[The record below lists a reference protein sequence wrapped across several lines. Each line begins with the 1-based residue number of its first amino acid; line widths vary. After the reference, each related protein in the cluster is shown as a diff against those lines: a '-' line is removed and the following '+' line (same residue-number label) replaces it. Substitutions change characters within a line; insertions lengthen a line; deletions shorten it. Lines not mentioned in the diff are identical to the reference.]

1 MGKKVKIGK
10 QRRDKFYHLAKE
22 AGFRSRAAFKL
33 IQLNKRFEFLQR
45 SRALVDLC
53 AAPGGWLQ
61 VAAENMPVSSIR
73 IGVDLVPIKA
83 IKNCITLQG
92 DITTEKTR
100 QLIKSNLNKWDVDC
114 VLHDGAPNVG
124 QNWSHDAFEQ
134 NCLTLSALRLATQ
147 ILRQGGWFVT
157 KIFRSADYAA
167 LIQTFEKLFKHV
179 HVWKP
184 AASRMESAEIFVV
197 CEKYAKPDKVDP
209 DLLNIKKVFLQ
220 VENNQPD
227 VNIHRLLS
235 GKGKIKKVKA
245 LGYDDGDVTL
255 FHELKASDFLA
266 STEHLQLLAK
276 ASCIVLDEE
285 RFEKSPYTT
294 DEFRECIR
302 DVRVCGGSELRKILT
317 WRKKILEEIKK
328 EKEAEKSAGEPELTA
343 EERQEQEEQRELD
356 EIDELIRNA
365 SAAEKAKYKKKKRE
379 MLKNKK
385 RLQERKQLGMH
396 HENDQIDALDDE
408 LFNLTS
414 IRKALQ
420 RQQVRNEAY
429 AKANISLKPV
439 EKTSD
444 DEDDE
449 ESELSDYAEGDE
461 TDEEVPKEEEDLM
474 DDADGHFREDIIE
487 NADDGLPERMK
498 SILEEYRQKGR
509 DRLEAEQEGK
519 DEETDDEEEE
529 EEDGEES
536 DLDTSAVDSDE
547 EAEEDAAEES
557 AEEADEPTANGVKGA
572 FSTGHEIDVDVSDD
586 DQLGEPESR
595 EKSKRKRRFV
605 SEEEE
610 AAQKAAEE
618 PKRAA
623 KKIKLTPMQLAM
635 GEKLIYSSKTRS
647 ELEDWAWNRTASRS
661 TRSERWR

>member
-73 IGVDLVPIKA
+73 IGLFLLPSSYLSFSLECLGVDLVPIKA

-100 QLIKSNLNKWDVDC
+100 QLIKSNLNKWEVDC

-227 VNIHRLLS
+227 VNM
-235 GKGKIKKVKA
+235 GKIKKAKA

-302 DVRVCGGSELRKILT
+302 DVRVCGGGELRKILT

-420 RQQVRNEAY
+420 RRQ
-429 AKANISLKPV
+429 
-439 EKTSD
+439 TSD
-444 DEDDE
+444 DEDE

-461 TDEEVPKEEEDLM
+461 TNEEVPKWKRTLM

-487 NADDGLPERMK
+487 NADDGRDAIGWKRSRKERTRRRTTRK
-498 SILEEYRQKGR
+498 KGR
-509 DRLEAEQEGK
+509 RGGG
-519 DEETDDEEEE
+519 
-529 EEDGEES
+529 EEDGEEES

-557 AEEADEPTANGVKGA
+557 AEEVDEPAANGVKGA
-572 FSTGHEIDVDVSDD
+572 FSSGHEIDVDVSDD
-586 DQLGEPESR
+586 DQLAEQESR

-610 AAQKAAEE
+610 AEQEAAEE